1 MLDMD
6 LEELERTRDQIQGF
20 PPVHQ
25 RQIYTILCE
34 GGAEVQETNQGVLV
48 NLGTISEELLKK
60 ISEYAQYVKEQE
72 ATITKDEIAKDELRE
87 SYFGATQEH
96 A

>member
-1 MLDMD
+1 MD
-6 LEELERTRDQIQGF
+6 LQELERIRDQIQGF

-25 RQIYTILCE
+25 HQIYAILCE
-34 GGAEVQETNQGVLV
+34 GGAEVQETNQGILV
-48 NLGTISEELLKK
+48 NLGTISDELLIK
-60 ISEYAQYVKEQE
+60 IVEYAQYVKEQE

-87 SYFGATQEH
+87 SYFGATQEL